1 MQIVNF
7 RANPIITPLVG
18 IASGLILPIVNILGL
33 SQLIEGE
40 TNTEDEL
47 HEIVRYINQN
57 TKLLDDFSREITL
70 LTQERKNRN
79 RPL

>member
-1 MQIVNF
+1 
-7 RANPIITPLVG
+7 LED
-18 IASGLILPIVNILGL
+18 ILFSLSHRLRQPIVNILGL
-33 SQLIEGE
+33 SQLIEGD
-40 TNTEDEL
+40 TNTEEEL